1 MTKEEREVIKFFKEQ
16 TIQDLKRYYQVKNFE
31 IQNLKDEI
39 EEINYKLT
47 GVNAVDYS
55 EEHIKT
61 IGYKENYKKE
71 DMILKKMDLELKL
84 LELQGFIKHIEF
96 SLQQLGKKEKDILI
110 NTYGAN
116 KSNKIK
122 KSSLARN
129 LNLDYNKIN
138 EIAEYNLDKLMYIV
152 HKEIYYCF

>member
-16 TIQDLKRYYQVKNFE
+16 TIQDLKKYYQVKNFE
-31 IQNLKDEI
+31 IQNIKDEI

-71 DMILKKMDLELKL
+71 ELIIKKMDLELNL
-84 LELQGFIKHIEF
+84 IELQAFIKHFEF

-122 KSSLARN
+122 KSSLARK
-129 LNLDYNKIN
+129 LHLDYNKIN
-138 EIAEYNLDKLMYIV
+138 KIAELNLDELMYII
-152 HKEIYYCF
+152 HQEIYYYL

>member
-1 MTKEEREVIKFFKEQ
+1 MTKEEREVIKFFKEK

-31 IQNLKDEI
+31 IQNTEDEI
-39 EEINYKLT
+39 EEIDYKLT

-55 EEHIKT
+55 KEPIKT

-71 DMILKKMDLELKL
+71 ELIIKKMDLELKL
-84 LELQGFIKHIEF
+84 IELQGFVKHIEF

-122 KSSLARN
+122 KSSLARK
-129 LNLDYNKIN
+129 LHLDYNKIN
-138 EIAEYNLDKLMYIV
+138 KIAELNLDELMYII
-152 HKEIYYCF
+152 HQEIYYYL